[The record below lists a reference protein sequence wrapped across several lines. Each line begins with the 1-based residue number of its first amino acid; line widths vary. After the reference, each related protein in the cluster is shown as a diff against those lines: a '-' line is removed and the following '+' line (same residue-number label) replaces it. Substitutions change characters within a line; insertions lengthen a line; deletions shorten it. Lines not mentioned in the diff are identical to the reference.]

1 MMTNMRRVSLPY
13 LECGCHSE
21 KRDSILRHTHM
32 ANNPG
37 VGPYN
42 SEWHINTPMILAWWM
57 RKSDRSGNRGTIYPS
72 HSWHPRIKLN
82 NIDSVCSCS
91 SSDWKAPLSQH
102 WHTQSATAATRVS
115 WRLWK
120 TIYCHG
126 NGYYSDLM
134 DNHQKCWGIPWDAF
148 VIEAQWNGPSAVSI
162 SRTDSTID
170 INGTSP
176 FQPPTLCVYMYW
188 QLEVARYLN
197 VVCICSCLQHSRE
210 SQVWMGASIVN
221 NRKL

>member
-72 HSWHPRIKLN
+72 HFWHPRIKLN

-176 FQPPTLCVYMYW
+176 FQPPTLYVYMYW
-188 QLEVARYLN
+188 QLEVAHA
-197 VVCICSCLQHSRE
+197 I
-210 SQVWMGASIVN
+210 
-221 NRKL
+221 

>member
-1 MMTNMRRVSLPY
+1 MMVKSSNDDQYEKSEFTLPGMW
-13 LECGCHSE
+13 LPLWEEGLNIKTHSHGQQS
-21 KRDSILRHTHM
+21 RGGAIQLRM
-32 ANNPG
+32 AHL
-37 VGPYN
+37 Y
-42 SEWHINTPMILAWWM
+42 SPMILAWWM
-57 RKSDRSGNRGTIYPS
+57 RKSDSSGNRGTIHPS
-72 HSWHPRIKLN
+72 HFWHPRIKLN

-91 SSDWKAPLSQH
+91 SSDWKVLLSQH

-148 VIEAQWNGPSAVSI
+148 VIEAQWNGPSAV
-162 SRTDSTID
+162 RTDSTID

-176 FQPPTLCVYMYW
+176 FQPPKLYVYM
-188 QLEVARYLN
+188 
-197 VVCICSCLQHSRE
+197 
-210 SQVWMGASIVN
+210 
-221 NRKL
+221 